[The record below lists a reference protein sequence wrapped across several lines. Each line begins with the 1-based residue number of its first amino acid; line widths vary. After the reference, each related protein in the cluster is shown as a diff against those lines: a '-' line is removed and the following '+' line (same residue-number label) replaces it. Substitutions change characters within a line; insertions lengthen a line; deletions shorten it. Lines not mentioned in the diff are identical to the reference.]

1 MTVDD
6 WGLVPYREAWERQLR
21 LRDALVADP
30 EAGERI
36 VMVEHPPVYTLGFH
50 GDAGNMLA
58 SEESLR
64 LRGAE
69 CIRIERGGDVT
80 YHGPGQLVVYPI
92 LSLHRHRLGVKAYIE
107 RLESAVIELCA
118 RYGVTATTAPG
129 AIGVWIGWG
138 TPSARKICAIGV
150 KSSRYVTMH
159 GLAINVNTDLD
170 YFSLINPCGFV
181 DKGVTS
187 ISRELR
193 HPVDM
198 QLVKDRLIEIM
209 LARLKR

>member
-6 WGLVPYREAWERQLR
+6 WGLVPYREAWERQRR

-30 EAGERI
+30 EVGEHI

-50 GDAGNMLA
+50 GDARNMLA

-150 KSSRYVTMH
+150 KVSHGVTMH
-159 GLAINVNTDLD
+159 GLALNVNTDLSA
-170 YFSLINPCGFV
+170 FSLINPCGFK
-181 DKGVTS
+181 DKGVASLAAETGHPCDMRDVK
-187 ISRELR
+187 SR
-193 HPVDM
+193 M
-198 QLVKDRLIEIM
+198 AEI
-209 LARLKR
+209 LLEKLD

>member
-69 CIRIERGGDVT
+69 GIRIERGGDVT

-138 TPSARKICAIGV
+138 TPSAR
-150 KSSRYVTMH
+150 R
-159 GLAINVNTDLD
+159 
-170 YFSLINPCGFV
+170 
-181 DKGVTS
+181 
-187 ISRELR
+187 
-193 HPVDM
+193 
-198 QLVKDRLIEIM
+198 
-209 LARLKR
+209 